1 MVTLDL
7 RKLQQRLEK
16 QDPSSVYVLCGD
28 ENFLVEESVNLLK
41 SKVLD
46 DSSVDFNYNSFIAGE
61 ASGADIRDAVEM
73 LPMMA
78 RRRMVLLRGAE
89 SLKEK
94 DWEALYDV
102 IERPVDSTVFVLAC
116 ENLDKRKKPY
126 KKLAKA
132 SVWVDLAR
140 PYENQMPQWIEYLCF
155 RQGVKVTREAISLLL
170 QFVGANLTELN
181 NEIQKLKSFIGDRD
195 EITENDVLQVVSR
208 SRVDRIFDL
217 TDAIGSRDKAKAL
230 TVLANLL
237 EYGQSEVG
245 AVALLNRHFRILSQI
260 KALAPQGLSGPKL
273 CSKVGIPQFLIN
285 NYMSQSRVWSD
296 TKIARMFSLLA
307 LTDKAL
313 KSSSVASHV
322 WLESLILKACE

>member
-16 QDPSSVYVLCGD
+16 QDPSGVYVLCGD
-28 ENFLVEESVNLLK
+28 ENFLVEESVQLLK

-46 DSSVDFNYNSFIAGE
+46 EFSSDFNYTSFIAGE
-61 ASGADIRDAVEM
+61 SSGVDIRDAVEM
-73 LPMMA
+73 LPMMGT
-78 RRRMVLLRGAE
+78 RRMVLLRGAE

-102 IERPVDSTVFVLAC
+102 IDRPVDSTVFVVAC
-116 ENLDKRKKPY
+116 ENLDKRKKPF
-126 KKLAKA
+126 KKLSKA

-155 RQGVKVTREAISLLL
+155 KQEVKVSREAVALLL

-181 NEIQKLKSFIGDRD
+181 NEINKLKSYIGDRD
-195 EITENDVLQVVSR
+195 QITEHDVLQVVSR

-217 TDAIGSRDKAKAL
+217 TDAIGKRDKAKAL

-260 KALAPQGLSGPKL
+260 KVLAPQGLSGPKL
-273 CSKVGIPQFLIN
+273 CAKIGVPQFLLN
-285 NYMSQSRVWSD
+285 NYMSQSKVWTD
-296 TKIARMFSLLA
+296 AKIAKMFSYLT

-322 WLESLILKACE
+322 WLENLILKACE